1 MNDIIKLSS
10 TITVAR
16 MLERDDFQNRYTHN
30 IPIGLHEFFYPLM
43 QAYDSVAI
51 HADIELGGTD
61 QTFNILMGRSLQKD
75 WELEPQIAL
84 FMPILEG
91 LDGVEK
97 MSKSLGNHIGVKEEA
112 RVMFKKVMEVPDFL
126 IVKYFALATDILPEE
141 LEQIRLSLDRGGNP
155 RDFKLLLARTITS
168 LYHTT
173 EETQQAEEFFYQ
185 AFTQK
190 GIPRDIPELTLPGG
204 EVTLRDVIAP
214 LLKEGLVTS
223 GSEFRRLLS
232 QGGIQLNGQKAES
245 LDAPICER
253 DVLRIGKKKFV
264 RLLFS

>member
-1 MNDIIKLSS
+1 
-10 TITVAR
+10 
-16 MLERDDFQNRYTHN
+16 
-30 IPIGLHEFFYPLM
+30 
-43 QAYDSVAI
+43 
-51 HADIELGGTD
+51 
-61 QTFNILMGRSLQKD
+61 
-75 WELEPQIAL
+75 
-84 FMPILEG
+84 
-91 LDGVEK
+91 
-97 MSKSLGNHIGVKEEA
+97 MS
-112 RVMFKKVMEVPDFL
+112 
-126 IVKYFALATDILPEE
+126 
-141 LEQIRLSLDRGGNP
+141 
-155 RDFKLLLARTITS
+155 RTITS